1 MPANLDVMTW
11 RFSGSL
17 AADDFR
23 RPKKEPMLLP
33 LREEELEPCEE
44 MLALRSFI
52 AASQGGSLSEG
63 EEALRP
69 EEEEEEEV
77 LPLRECGAWE

>member
-23 RPKKEPMLLP
+23 RPKKEPMVLP

-52 AASQGGSLSEG
+52 AASQGGSPSE

-69 EEEEEEEV
+69 EEEEV
-77 LPLRECGAWE
+77 LPLREGGAWE